1 MSHTMMMCKLS
12 ELFLPFIN
20 YNPFFVSDK
29 EVTTLNAHCLSIVKD
44 FCLKEMTSSRDC
56 ETEFWV
62 SAEYYFLAYCVKKS
76 DSR

>member
-1 MSHTMMMCKLS
+1 MSHIMMMCKLS
-12 ELFLPFIN
+12 DLFFPFIN

-29 EVTTLNAHCLSIVKD
+29 D
-44 FCLKEMTSSRDC
+44 FCLKEMTSSRHC